1 MNLHKILI
9 PTLLLFSYDPSP
21 IFAHTQESPVDFS
34 LIQNSG
40 LITEIPCESHS
51 LLDLPA
57 DLFERLMKDDLF
69 EDAVSDYVPTLKAEA
84 LYQTFLEPE
93 NFMFEKSAELLQDK
107 QEREEQRRIQTLK
120 DAKPSR
126 NNFLESSKTEIFQFA
141 RKIEEKY
148 GVEIDY
154 GHDALNFW
162 GPYCTPTSIYDS
174 PYILDD
180 LRIIDEELSRYP
192 SMIF

>member
-148 GVEIDY
+148 GV
-154 GHDALNFW
+154 
-162 GPYCTPTSIYDS
+162 
-174 PYILDD
+174 
-180 LRIIDEELSRYP
+180 
-192 SMIF
+192 